1 MTVWLE
7 TERLLMR
14 PLTPGDLDAV
24 HAVFSDPLV
33 MQYLV
38 GGACGL
44 DASRA
49 KLTSYI
55 AHQETH
61 GFSKWAVVERVSGAV
76 IGDCGLKVLED
87 GPDVE
92 LGFHLARQY
101 WGRGYATEAAT
112 ACLDWGFENLDR
124 NRIVAIV
131 DPRNAASVRV
141 LEKIGMSRHGWA
153 THFGR
158 DWHLYVAP
166 PAAIRPAAPSDN
178 PRTLCR

>member
-1 MTVWLE
+1 MTVRLE
-7 TERLLMR
+7 TERLLIR
-14 PLTPGDLDAV
+14 PLTPDDLAAV

-33 MQYLV
+33 MQYIV
-38 GGACGL
+38 GGACVL

-49 KLTSYI
+49 KLASYI

-61 GFSKWAVVERVSGAV
+61 GFSKWAVLERVNGAV

-92 LGFHLARQY
+92 LGFHVARQY
-101 WGRGYATEAAT
+101 WGRGYATEAAS
-112 ACLDWGFENLDR
+112 ACLNWGFENLDR

-141 LEKIGMSRHGWA
+141 LEKIGMNRHGWA

-158 DWHLYVAP
+158 DWHLY
-166 PAAIRPAAPSDN
+166 AAR
-178 PRTLCR
+178 R